1 MGGHVVYVKK
11 EEEGAKDSALW
22 DSRAHVYLTRLA
34 VHPSTSTSCV
44 LLVRKFVIQRW
55 VLALIP

>member
-22 DSRAHVYLTRLA
+22 DSRFRDNK
-34 VHPSTSTSCV
+34 V
-44 LLVRKFVIQRW
+44 LLYCIPDPACT
-55 VLALIP
+55 LLPALLVFYWSENL